1 MRTGDL
7 AMARSKIIMSGGRFA
22 SLILALLLTGSI
34 SNAFAASANSSSAQP
49 SAEWAKV
56 LAKAKG
62 ETVSLW
68 MWGGDPQGNSY
79 VDNFLAPAVAKYGIK
94 LRRVPIAD
102 TKDAL
107 NRVLAEH
114 QANSHHGAVDLIW
127 VNGDNFRTGIQAG
140 IWSCHWANHL
150 PNAIYENPADPLLIS
165 DFGTPVNGCEAPWH
179 KAQFSFVYNAANVK
193 NPPKTLLD
201 LFSWLKSHP
210 GRFTYP
216 QASDFTGDA
225 FLRQTLNAVSE
236 GYKNVPLAYSI
247 SDYNRLTGPLW
258 KTLSDINPY
267 LWRSGQTYP
276 QTSMA
281 LDKLFSDDQVDF
293 TMTYGPATLTQLVKS
308 GTFPSQTKILP
319 LSEGTLGNASFL
331 GIPNTS
337 GNQAGAQV
345 VANIAL
351 SPDQQLVKA
360 NPKIW
365 GQFTVL
371 DINRLPFNYK
381 ALFANLP
388 ESSVVPSFKVL
399 SHNANPELSA
409 AWVNPLADG
418 WRKNILHAP

>member
-1 MRTGDL
+1 MTQGKMIKSGQRL
-7 AMARSKIIMSGGRFA
+7 ATAL
-22 SLILALLLTGSI
+22 LILFLAVGTSSAI
-34 SNAFAASANSSSAQP
+34 AASTRPANSQTSP
-49 SAEWAKV
+49 GWAKI

-62 ETVSLW
+62 QTVSLW
-68 MWGGDPQGNSY
+68 MWGGDPKANSY
-79 VDNFLAPAVAKYGIK
+79 VDNVLAPAAAKFGVT

-114 QANSHHGAVDLIW
+114 QAKSHHGSVDLIW
-127 VNGDNFRTGIQAG
+127 VNGDNFKTGLQAG
-140 IWSCHWANHL
+140 IWTCHWANHL
-150 PNAIYENPADPLLIS
+150 PNSKYESPTDPLLIS

-179 KAQFSFVYNAANVK
+179 KAQFSFVYNAATVT

-201 LFSWLKSHP
+201 LFSWVKSHP

-216 QASDFTGDA
+216 QASDFTGAA
-225 FLRQTLNAVSE
+225 FLRQSLNAVSG
-236 GYKNVPLAYSI
+236 GYKNVPLAYSTKK
-247 SDYNRLTGPLW
+247 YNELTGPLW
-258 KTLSDINPY
+258 KMLSDINPD
-267 LWRSGQTYP
+267 LWRSGQTFP
-276 QTSMA
+276 QTSVE
-281 LDKLFSDDQVDF
+281 LDKLFSDGQVDF
-293 TMTYGPATLTQLVKS
+293 TMTYGPATLTQLVKD

-331 GIPNTS
+331 GMPNTS

-351 SPDQQLVKA
+351 SPEQQLAKA
-360 NPKIW
+360 NPQIW

-371 DINRLPFNYK
+371 DMNLLPSHFK
-381 ALFANLP
+381 ALFAKLP
-388 ESSVVPSFKVL
+388 QSSVVPSFKVL

-409 AWVNPLADG
+409 AWVNPLIDG